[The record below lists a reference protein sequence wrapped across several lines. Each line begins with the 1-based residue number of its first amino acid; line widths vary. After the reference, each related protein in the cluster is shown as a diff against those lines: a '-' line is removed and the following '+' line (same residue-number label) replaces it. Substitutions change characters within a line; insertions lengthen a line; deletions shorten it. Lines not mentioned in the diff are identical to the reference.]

1 MSANK
6 QLPSEIVSAYAWYSV
21 GVLFLVSVFA
31 YMDRLLIGF
40 LIEPI
45 KAEFGLSDTQIG
57 LVAGLAFAITYVL
70 MGLPL
75 GRLVDRRN
83 RSYVLAF
90 CISIWSLTTVLC
102 GFTVG
107 FISLFIMRVAVGIGE
122 AGLHPAAVSIIGDL
136 FPPKKL
142 AVPMA
147 VFIMGGSIGSGLAI
161 IGGGALITWF
171 SSMGNIS
178 IAGFEDI
185 STWRLVF
192 IFVGLPGLI
201 VAMLTLFTVRDPGR
215 NNFSDP
221 YKKIKEEE
229 TTSLMEVLEYFR
241 THAPLFLFTLGGF
254 IVHAFYSY
262 GWHTWVPALL
272 SRTYSASS
280 DEIGLYYGF
289 GYLICAVLG
298 ALSVGPLVKSFEIR
312 GHRDAAVKA
321 PLLLLCIMIAPAVL
335 GPLMPNFALCIL
347 CLCITIYCYAAII
360 SISLV
365 ALVQITPGN
374 MRGLTSGIFIGVM
387 NITGGAFGAVIV
399 GMLSDFV
406 FGVDKIGYALAV
418 EGILTLPLAI
428 WLFVKAIPHYRAA
441 LDTDKM
447 MIGEPAESLL

>member
-1 MSANK
+1 MSVNK
-6 QLPSEIVSAYAWYSV
+6 QLSPEFVSVYAWYSV
-21 GVLFLVSVFA
+21 GVLFIVSVFA

-45 KAEFGLSDTQIG
+45 KSEFALSDTQMG

-75 GRLVDRRN
+75 GRLVDRVN
-83 RSYVLAF
+83 RSHVLAF
-90 CISIWSLTTVLC
+90 CICLWSLTTVSC

-142 AVPMA
+142 AAPMA

-161 IGGGALITWF
+161 IGGGALITLF
-171 SSMGNIS
+171 SSIGTIS
-178 IAGFEDI
+178 IAGFDDI
-185 STWRLVF
+185 SAWRLVF

-201 VAMLTLFTVRDPGR
+201 VAMLMLFTVRDPGR
-215 NNFSDP
+215 NNFVDP
-221 YKKIKEEE
+221 DKKKKEKEVA
-229 TTSLMEVLEYFR
+229 SLMEVLVHFR

-262 GWHTWVPALL
+262 GWHIWTPALL
-272 SRTYSASS
+272 SRNYGASS
-280 DEIGLYYGF
+280 DEIGIYYGF
-289 GYLICAVLG
+289 GYLVCAVLG
-298 ALSVGPLVKSFEIR
+298 ALSVGPLMKYFEIR
-312 GHRDAAVKA
+312 GHVDAPVKV
-321 PLLLLCIMIAPAVL
+321 PLFLLCVMIVPAVL
-335 GPLMPNFALCIL
+335 GPLMPDFVLCIL
-347 CLCITIYCYAAII
+347 CLCIMIYCYAAII

-365 ALVQITPGN
+365 ALVRITPGN
-374 MRGLTSGIFIGVM
+374 MRGLTSGLFIGVM

-399 GMLSDFV
+399 GILSDYV
-406 FGVDKIGYALAV
+406 FGAEKIGYALAV

-428 WLFVKAIPHYRAA
+428 WLFVKAIPHFRAA
-441 LDTDKM
+441 VGA
-447 MIGEPAESLL
+447 GEIK